1 MSTTKKATVKSS
13 LTTAVKKTVKDVV
26 KKEKAK
32 VQELK
37 AISQKA
43 ETKVAELKTA
53 SRKAKASVKSKV
65 EEIKRTVTQKTAAS
79 KTAKS
84 ATAKATTAKTVAT
97 KVAPAKTAVSKK
109 PATKDSTP
117 KNAATNTVKNVVKP
131 AVKKATKAVANAA
144 TKVAEKIENIQKIPS
159 EFSPEYLVLMQ
170 RDPNFL
176 HAFWDVKEE
185 RLKGALQGNGTLV
198 LRLYDVSKDLTVR
211 KNKRLKFQ
219 DIEVPADAK
228 SWYVQNRV
236 ATSFS
241 ASLGTK
247 TPEGKFE
254 PIVEAPAMQVFSYE
268 NVKKSVSNSE
278 SVFFKASLGGAGI
291 GGFGS
296 SGLSSQSV
304 ATWLEHLASSSESFF
319 SGSLSSESSLL
330 SSGSVLQPTPGSVN
344 YGKDF
349 FLWVKTRLIVYG
361 GTRPD
366 AHLQVRGEP
375 FPLNPDGTF
384 SFEQDL
390 PDSTQIIPVFATDK
404 DGDFPTTIVPVVVK
418 RTE

>member
-1 MSTTKKATVKSS
+1 MGSNKKVSPKKTIASSLKKA
-13 LTTAVKKTVKDVV
+13 ADDVV

-32 VQELK
+32 VEELK
-37 AISQKA
+37 VLSKKA
-43 ETKVAELKTA
+43 ESKVEELKKA
-53 SRKAKASVKSKV
+53 SRTAKTKLKSKV
-65 EEIKRTVTQKTAAS
+65 EEIKKTAS
-79 KTAKS
+79 KT
-84 ATAKATTAKTVAT
+84 VQG
-97 KVAPAKTAVSKK
+97 
-109 PATKDSTP
+109 
-117 KNAATNTVKNVVKP
+117 KNAELQKGVK
-131 AVKKATKAVANAA
+131 A
-144 TKVAEKIENIQKIPS
+144 KVAEVAKNVEKAAGKIASKAKPADKAPVAKVETVKAPA

-185 RLKGALQGNGTLV
+185 RVKNAIKGKKDSLV
-198 LRLYDVSKDLTVR
+198 LRLYDVSSDLTVR
-211 KNKRLKFQ
+211 KNKNRKFQ

-228 SWYVQNRV
+228 SWYVQNRGG
-236 ATSFS
+236 AASFS
-241 ASLGTK
+241 ASLGVK
-247 TPEGKFE
+247 TEKGRFE
-254 PIVEAPAMQVFSYE
+254 PLLDAPAMQVFSYDS
-268 NVKKSVSNSE
+268 VKNSPKNAD
-278 SVFFKASLGGAGI
+278 SVFFKASLGSAGI

-304 ATWLEHLASSSESFF
+304 SAWLEHLASSSESFF
-319 SGSLSSESSLL
+319 SGSLSSGSI
-330 SSGSVLQPTPGSVN
+330 SSGSLAQAPNPASVN

>member
-1 MSTTKKATVKSS
+1 MSTTKKSTTKAK

-32 VQELK
+32 VEELK

-43 ETKVAELKTA
+43 ESKVAELKTA

-65 EEIKRTVTQKTAAS
+65 QEIKKTVAKNAKVKTEEVKKTVARKESAVASKAKAAS
-79 KTAKS
+79 K
-84 ATAKATTAKTVAT
+84 V
-97 KVAPAKTAVSKK
+97 
-109 PATKDSTP
+109 
-117 KNAATNTVKNVVKP
+117 
-131 AVKKATKAVANAA
+131 ATKAVSKAVDKVVKVSTRAA
-144 TKVAEKIENIQKIPS
+144 KKTEESAIAKFA
-159 EFSPEYLVLMQ
+159 PEYLVLMQ

-176 HAFWDVKEE
+176 HAFWDVKED
-185 RLKGALQGNGTLV
+185 RLKNALKGNGTLV
-198 LRLYDVSKDLTVR
+198 LRLYDVSNDLTVR
-211 KNKRLKFQ
+211 KNKVRKFQ
-219 DIEVPADAK
+219 DVEVPADAK
-228 SWYVQNRV
+228 SWYVQNRG
-236 ATSFS
+236 A
-241 ASLGTK
+241 ASLSATLGAK
-247 TPEGKFE
+247 TPDGSFE
-254 PIVEAPAMQVFSYE
+254 PIVEAPAMQVFSFE
-268 NVKKSVSNSE
+268 NVKKSVPNSDN
-278 SVFFKASLGGAGI
+278 VFFKASLGGAGI

-304 ATWLEHLASSSESFF
+304 AKWLEHLASSSESFY
-319 SGSLSSESSLL
+319 SGSISSESSLV
-330 SSGSVLQPTPGSVN
+330 SSGSVLQPVPGSVN

-384 SFEQDL
+384 SFEEDL
-390 PDSTQIIPVFATDK
+390 PDVTKIIPVFATDK
-404 DGDFPTTIVPVVVK
+404 DGDFPTTIVPIVVK

>member
-1 MSTTKKATVKSS
+1 MDSKKKAS
-13 LTTAVKKTVKDVV
+13 A
-26 KKEKAK
+26 KAK
-32 VQELK
+32 VEKLK

-43 ETKVAELKTA
+43 ESKVAELKNA
-53 SRKAKASVKSKV
+53 SSKAKTKVKTKV
-65 EEIKRTVTQKTAAS
+65 EEIK
-79 KTAKS
+79 
-84 ATAKATTAKTVAT
+84 KTVAKNAAVKSSALKKT
-97 KVAPAKTAVSKK
+97 VASKVSSAAEKVEKSVSKVAAKAKAAEKVVEKAAVKAEKSSEKAVEKVVAKAQKAAK
-109 PATKDSTP
+109 PATKTA
-117 KNAATNTVKNVVKP
+117 KVVK
-131 AVKKATKAVANAA
+131 AA
-144 TKVAEKIENIQKIPS
+144 KAEKSAE
-159 EFSPEYLVLMQ
+159 ELSPEYLALMQ

-211 KNKRLKFQ
+211 KNKRHKFQ

>member
-1 MSTTKKATVKSS
+1 MVAKKKAPAKKNKVVSSVKN
-13 LTTAVKKTVKDVV
+13 AVKDAL

-32 VQELK
+32 VEELK

-43 ETKVAELKTA
+43 ESKVEELKKA
-53 SRKAKASVKSKV
+53 SRKAKDKVKSKV
-65 EEIKRTVTQKTAAS
+65 EEIKKSVS
-79 KTAKS
+79 KTATAKR
-84 ATAKATTAKTVAT
+84 ATAKRNETSAAVERKSVEKTKTVSASGAARPE
-97 KVAPAKTAVSKK
+97 KADSLAV
-109 PATKDSTP
+109 T
-117 KNAATNTVKNVVKP
+117 
-131 AVKKATKAVANAA
+131 
-144 TKVAEKIENIQKIPS
+144 S

-176 HAFWDVKEE
+176 HAFWDVKGE
-185 RLKGALQGNGTLV
+185 RLQSALRGNKSLV
-198 LRLYDVSKDLTVR
+198 LRLYDVSSDLTVR
-211 KNKRLKFQ
+211 KNKKRKFR
-219 DIEVPADAK
+219 DVEIPKDAK
-228 SWYVQNRV
+228 SWYVQNRKEV
-236 ATSFS
+236 SFS
-241 ASLGTK
+241 ATLGTK
-247 TPEGKFE
+247 TPAGKFE
-254 PIVEAPAMQVFSYE
+254 PLVEAPAMQVFSYE
-268 NVKKSVSNSE
+268 NVKHSDLKTDD
-278 SVFFKASLGGAGI
+278 VFFKASLGGAGI

-296 SGLSSQSV
+296 SGLSSSSV
-304 ATWLEHLASSSESFF
+304 AKWLEHLASSSESFF
-319 SGSLSSESSLL
+319 SGALSSASSL
-330 SSGSVLQPTPGSVN
+330 SSGSLLEQPTPGAVN

-404 DGDFPTTIVPVVVK
+404 DGDFPTTIVPVVIK

>member
-1 MSTTKKATVKSS
+1 MGSNKKVSTKKTIASS
-13 LTTAVKKTVKDVV
+13 LKKAANDVV

-32 VQELK
+32 VEELK
-37 AISQKA
+37 VISKKA
-43 ETKVAELKTA
+43 ESKVEELKKA
-53 SRKAKASVKSKV
+53 SRSTKSKLKSKV
-65 EEIKRTVTQKTAAS
+65 EEIKKTVSKTVQGKKAELQKGVTAKVAEAAENVEKAAGKIAS
-79 KTAKS
+79 KAKS
-84 ATAKATTAKTVAT
+84 ASAKAPAAKVETVN
-97 KVAPAKTAVSKK
+97 APA
-109 PATKDSTP
+109 
-117 KNAATNTVKNVVKP
+117 
-131 AVKKATKAVANAA
+131 
-144 TKVAEKIENIQKIPS
+144 

-185 RLKGALQGNGTLV
+185 RVKNALKGKKDSLV
-198 LRLYDVSKDLTVR
+198 LRLYDVSSDLTVR
-211 KNKRLKFQ
+211 KNKNRKFQ

-228 SWYVQNRV
+228 SWYVQNRGG
-236 ATSFS
+236 AASFS
-241 ASLGTK
+241 ASLGVK
-247 TPEGKFE
+247 TEKGRFE
-254 PIVEAPAMQVFSYE
+254 PLLDAPAMQVFSYDS
-268 NVKKSVSNSE
+268 VKNSPKNAD
-278 SVFFKASLGGAGI
+278 SVFFKASLGSAGI

-304 ATWLEHLASSSESFF
+304 SAWLEHLASSSESFF
-319 SGSLSSESSLL
+319 SGALSSGASLSSGAL
-330 SSGSVLQPTPGSVN
+330 VQPPTPGSVN

>member
-1 MSTTKKATVKSS
+1 MSSKKNDSAKKGNVVASVKS
-13 LTTAVKKTVKDVV
+13 VVKDVV

-32 VQELK
+32 VAELK
-37 AISQKA
+37 AISKKA
-43 ETKVAELKTA
+43 ESKVAELKNVST
-53 SRKAKASVKSKV
+53 KAKTKVKAKV
-65 EEIKRTVTQKTAAS
+65 EEIKKAVAEKAPEKRLARKTSQPAEKSAPKKIEKKVAAKPV
-79 KTAKS
+79 KTAK
-84 ATAKATTAKTVAT
+84 AVK
-97 KVAPAKTAVSKK
+97 APAEKTKL
-109 PATKDSTP
+109 
-117 KNAATNTVKNVVKP
+117 
-131 AVKKATKAVANAA
+131 
-144 TKVAEKIENIQKIPS
+144 AEVPS

-176 HAFWDVKEE
+176 HAFWEVKED
-185 RLKGALQGNGTLV
+185 RLKKALGNKETLV
-198 LRLYDVSKDLTVR
+198 LRLYDVSSDLTVR
-211 KNKRLKFQ
+211 KNRTRKFR
-219 DIEVPADAK
+219 DVEVPADAK
-228 SWYVQNRV
+228 SWYVQNRG
-236 ATSFS
+236 AQSFS
-241 ASLGTK
+241 ATLGAK
-247 TPEGKFE
+247 TESGKFE
-254 PIVEAPAMQVFSYE
+254 PLVEAPAMQVFSYE
-268 NVKKSVSNSE
+268 KIQPETFKSD

-304 ATWLEHLASSSESFF
+304 ASWLENLASSSESFF
-319 SGSLSSESSLL
+319 SGSLSSGAL
-330 SSGSVLQPTPGSVN
+330 SSGSLVAQPSTPGSIS

-404 DGDFPTTIVPVVVK
+404 DGDFPTTIVPIVIK

>member
-1 MSTTKKATVKSS
+1 MSTTKKATAKSS

-43 ETKVAELKTA
+43 ESKVAELKTA

-65 EEIKRTVTQKTAAS
+65 EEIKQTVAKKTVAS
-79 KTAKS
+79 KTAKP
-84 ATAKATTAKTVAT
+84 AT
-97 KVAPAKTAVSKK
+97 KTAATKAAPAKTT
-109 PATKDSTP
+109 ATKMVAAKTAAA
-117 KNAATNTVKNVVKP
+117 KNAIKP
-131 AVKKATKAVANAA
+131 AVKKATKTVAQVAE
-144 TKVAEKIENIQKIPS
+144 KVAEKIETIKKIPS

-176 HAFWDVKEE
+176 HAFWDVKED
-185 RLKGALQGNGTLV
+185 RLKSALQGNGTLV

-211 KNKRLKFQ
+211 KNKNRKFQ

-228 SWYVQNRV
+228 SWYVQNRG
-236 ATSFS
+236 AASFS

-268 NVKKSVSNSE
+268 NIKKSVSNSE

-330 SSGSVLQPTPGSVN
+330 SSGSVLQPTPDSVN

-404 DGDFPTTIVPVVVK
+404 DGDFPTTIVPIVVK

>member
-1 MSTTKKATVKSS
+1 MSTTKKATAKSS

-43 ETKVAELKTA
+43 ESKVAELKTA

-65 EEIKRTVTQKTAAS
+65 EEIKQTVAKKTVAS
-79 KTAKS
+79 KT
-84 ATAKATTAKTVAT
+84 V
-97 KVAPAKTAVSKK
+97 K
-109 PATKDSTP
+109 PATKTAATKAAP
-117 KNAATNTVKNVVKP
+117 VKTAAAKTAAAKNAIKP
-131 AVKKATKAVANAA
+131 AVKKATKTVAQVAE
-144 TKVAEKIENIQKIPS
+144 KVAEKIETIKKIPS

-176 HAFWDVKEE
+176 HAFWDVKED
-185 RLKGALQGNGTLV
+185 RLKSALQGNGTLV

-211 KNKRLKFQ
+211 KNKNRKFQ

-228 SWYVQNRV
+228 SWYVQNRG
-236 ATSFS
+236 AASFS

-268 NVKKSVSNSE
+268 NIKKSVSNSE

-404 DGDFPTTIVPVVVK
+404 DGDFPTTIVPIVVK

>member
-1 MSTTKKATVKSS
+1 MSSKTKASPAKSKVAS
-13 LTTAVKKTVKDVV
+13 SIRSIVKDAL

-32 VQELK
+32 VEELK
-37 AISQKA
+37 VISQKA
-43 ETKVAELKTA
+43 ESKVEELKKA
-53 SRKAKASVKSKV
+53 SRKAKDKVKSKV
-65 EEIKRTVTQKTAAS
+65 EEIKKSVSKSAPSKRPAQKKADEASTTPARKKPVAVEKTV
-79 KTAKS
+79 AKS
-84 ATAKATTAKTVAT
+84 AKKPLATAKGARR
-97 KVAPAKTAVSKK
+97 
-109 PATKDSTP
+109 D
-117 KNAATNTVKNVVKP
+117 AAETIK
-131 AVKKATKAVANAA
+131 
-144 TKVAEKIENIQKIPS
+144 ESS

-176 HAFWDVKEE
+176 HAFWDVKDE
-185 RLKGALQGNGTLV
+185 RLKNALHGKKSLV
-198 LRLYDVSKDLTVR
+198 LRLYDVASDLTVR
-211 KNKRLKFQ
+211 KNKKRKFR
-219 DIEVPADAK
+219 DIEIPADAK
-228 SWYVQNRV
+228 SWYVQNQKE
-236 ATSFS
+236 ASFS
-241 ASLGTK
+241 AALGTK
-247 TPEGKFE
+247 TQAGKFE
-254 PIVEAPAMQVFSYE
+254 SLVEAPAMQVFSFE
-268 NVKKSVSNSE
+268 NVRQSNLKTDN
-278 SVFFKASLGGAGI
+278 VFFKASLGGAGI

-304 ATWLEHLASSSESFF
+304 AKWLEHLASSSESFF
-319 SGSLSSESSLL
+319 SGALSSAASLSSGALL
-330 SSGSVLQPTPGSVN
+330 PPTPGSVS

-404 DGDFPTTIVPVVVK
+404 DGDFPTTIVPVVIK

>member
-1 MSTTKKATVKSS
+1 MSTKTKVPAKKNKVVSSVKN
-13 LTTAVKKTVKDVV
+13 AVKDVL

-32 VQELK
+32 VEELK
-37 AISQKA
+37 VISQKA
-43 ETKVAELKTA
+43 ESTVAELKKA
-53 SRKAKASVKSKV
+53 SGKAKAKVKSKV
-65 EEIKRTVTQKTAAS
+65 AEIKKSVVRSVAEKREVSKKAEVAKAEPKTV
-79 KTAKS
+79 KTAKKTPV
-84 ATAKATTAKTVAT
+84 AEKAPVVEKE
-97 KVAPAKTAVSKK
+97 K
-109 PATKDSTP
+109 PATKE
-117 KNAATNTVKNVVKP
+117 KAAPRTKKP
-131 AVKKATKAVANAA
+131 APKKEA
-144 TKVAEKIENIQKIPS
+144 PRS
-159 EFSPEYLVLMQ
+159 ETTETIDFNPEYLVLMQ

-176 HAFWDVKEE
+176 HAFWDVKSE
-185 RLKGALQGNGTLV
+185 RLENALAGKKSLV
-198 LRLYDVSKDLTVR
+198 LRLYDVSSDLTVR
-211 KNKRLKFQ
+211 KNKKRKFR

-228 SWYVQNRV
+228 SWYVQNRETV
-236 ATSFS
+236 SVEAT
-241 ASLGTK
+241 LGTK
-247 TPEGKFE
+247 TPDGKFE
-254 PIVEAPAMQVFSYE
+254 PLVEAPAMQVFNY
-268 NVKKSVSNSE
+268 E
-278 SVFFKASLGGAGI
+278 SVKRSDLKTDSAFFKASLGGAGL

-304 ATWLEHLASSSESFF
+304 ARWLERLASSSESFF
-319 SGSLSSESSLL
+319 SGSLSSAASL
-330 SSGSVLQPTPGSVN
+330 SSGSLLSEASSPDSVS

>member
-1 MSTTKKATVKSS
+1 MVTKKKAPAKKNKVVSSVKN
-13 LTTAVKKTVKDVV
+13 AVKDAL

-32 VQELK
+32 VEELK

-43 ETKVAELKTA
+43 ESKVEELKKA
-53 SRKAKASVKSKV
+53 SRKAKDKVKSKV
-65 EEIKRTVTQKTAAS
+65 EEIKKSVS
-79 KTAKS
+79 KTATTKR
-84 ATAKATTAKTVAT
+84 AAAKKDETPVAERKPVAT
-97 KVAPAKTAVSKK
+97 KTVEKSKSASAAETLRGKKTDTPDVA
-109 PATKDSTP
+109 
-117 KNAATNTVKNVVKP
+117 
-131 AVKKATKAVANAA
+131 
-144 TKVAEKIENIQKIPS
+144 S

-176 HAFWDVKEE
+176 HAFWDVKEK
-185 RLKGALQGNGTLV
+185 RLQSALRGNKTLV
-198 LRLYDVSKDLTVR
+198 LRLYDVSSDLTIR
-211 KNKRLKFQ
+211 KNKKRKFR
-219 DIEVPADAK
+219 DVEIPKDAK
-228 SWYVQNRV
+228 SWYVQNRKEV
-236 ATSFS
+236 SFS
-241 ASLGTK
+241 AALGTK
-247 TPEGKFE
+247 TSAGKFE
-254 PIVEAPAMQVFSYE
+254 PLVEAPAMQVFNYE
-268 NVKKSVSNSE
+268 SVKRLDLKTDD
-278 SVFFKASLGGAGI
+278 VFFKASLGGAGI

-296 SGLSSQSV
+296 SGLSSSSV
-304 ATWLEHLASSSESFF
+304 ANWLEHLASSSESFF
-319 SGSLSSESSLL
+319 SGALSSAASL
-330 SSGSVLQPTPGSVN
+330 SSGSLLEQPTPGAVH

>member
-1 MSTTKKATVKSS
+1 MSTTKKSTAKAKLS
-13 LTTAVKKTVKDVV
+13 TAVKKTVKDVV

-32 VQELK
+32 VEELK

-43 ETKVAELKTA
+43 ESKVAELKTA

-65 EEIKRTVTQKTAAS
+65 EEIKKTVS
-79 KTAKS
+79 KS
-84 ATAKATTAKTVAT
+84 AKAKTEEVKKTVARKEAAVAT
-97 KVAPAKTAVSKK
+97 KAKT
-109 PATKDSTP
+109 
-117 KNAATNTVKNVVKP
+117 
-131 AVKKATKAVANAA
+131 ATKAVSKAVNKVVKASSKASKAA
-144 TKVAEKIENIQKIPS
+144 DEKSAISK
-159 EFSPEYLVLMQ
+159 FAPEYLVLMQ

-185 RLKGALQGNGTLV
+185 RLKDALKGNGTLV
-198 LRLYDVSKDLTVR
+198 LRLYDVSNDLTVR
-211 KNKRLKFQ
+211 KNKIRKFQ
-219 DIEVPADAK
+219 DVEVPADAK
-228 SWYVQNRV
+228 SWYVQNRG
-236 ATSFS
+236 A
-241 ASLGTK
+241 ASLSATLGAK
-247 TPEGKFE
+247 TPEGSFE
-254 PIVEAPAMQVFSYE
+254 PIVEAPAMQVFSFE
-268 NVKKSVSNSE
+268 NVKKSVSHSDN
-278 SVFFKASLGGAGI
+278 VFFKASLGGAGI

-304 ATWLEHLASSSESFF
+304 AKWLEHLASSSESFY
-319 SGSLSSESSLL
+319 SGSISSESSLV
-330 SSGSVLQPTPGSVN
+330 SSGSVLQPVPGSVN

-349 FLWVKTRLIVYG
+349 FLWVQPRLIVYG